1 MENFMKF
8 EKLNVKTMVENGQT
22 AQAIRIIMSIFGGLA
37 CGIMGYTGFNGFY
50 FYFALNAVICLFL
63 LIKAQFQYS
72 KYFRGAMDFFLGDI
86 YSNLLCFIMFWCL
99 GYALINVYE

>member
-8 EKLNVKTMVENGQT
+8 EKLNVKTMVENSQT

-50 FYFALNAVICLFL
+50 FYFALNILICVFL
-63 LIKAQFQYS
+63 LIKSQFQYT
-72 KYFRGAMDFFLGDI
+72 KYFRGVMDFLLGDI